1 MQIAYLIWK
10 KHGQS
15 FLFSEKYKEQSNA
28 KNMTNNTA
36 LKDNLS
42 CNLLKVS
49 VFSTFNFPHLFNQ
62 FIHKKMSYFYPF
74 SEQVNEYFDASRFC
88 FTNLNLN
95 RNHQSITHKNT
106 SKQCSTFLLLSLSA
120 HYLLKFPLAK
130 PFFLLPETLFL
141 CYQQHPP
148 SANVPKLQGVFKYK
162 KKLRNEF
169 STRSMKIEATEIQGE
184 IAQLLAHSVQ
194 FFRTLTQLF

>member
-1 MQIAYLIWK
+1 M
-10 KHGQS
+10 
-15 FLFSEKYKEQSNA
+15 
-28 KNMTNNTA
+28 
-36 LKDNLS
+36 
-42 CNLLKVS
+42 
-49 VFSTFNFPHLFNQ
+49 FNF
-62 FIHKKMSYFYPF
+62 
-74 SEQVNEYFDASRFC
+74 
-88 FTNLNLN
+88 FTPLV
-95 RNHQSITHKNT
+95 K
-106 SKQCSTFLLLSLSA
+106 CSLSA
-120 HYLLKFPLAK
+120 EIPSCETI
-130 PFFLLPETLFL
+130 FLLSGTLFL